1 MTPTSFEFSVSMPRD
16 ARLVGAVRG
25 LAAHAAGY
33 VQLAAGAAEGLANQ
47 VAQATETAIAAG
59 NQPGPIDVRF
69 AGDAAA
75 ISITITCPA
84 AAASPAPPS
93 TTADGGITVEW
104 TTNGSHHTCEI
115 RQRIPS

>member
-33 VQLAAGAAEGLANQ
+33 VQLAADAAEGLADR
-47 VAQATETAIAAG
+47 VAHATEAAMAATASD
-59 NQPGPIDVRF
+59 PGPIDFRF

-75 ISITITCPA
+75 INITITCPA
-84 AAASPAPPS
+84 PPASPVPS
-93 TTADGGITVEW
+93 STSAAGISVDW
-104 TTNGSHHTCEI
+104 TTNGSHHICAIT
-115 RQRIPS
+115 QRIGS

>member
-33 VQLAAGAAEGLANQ
+33 VQLAADAAEDLANQ
-47 VAQATETAIAAG
+47 VARATETAIAVTG
-59 NQPGPIDVRF
+59 TQPGPIDFRF

-75 ISITITCPA
+75 ISVIITCPA
-84 AAASPAPPS
+84 APATGAPPS
-93 TTADGGITVEW
+93 TSGGGVTVTW
-104 TTNGSHHTCEI
+104 STNGAHHTCEI
-115 RQRIPS
+115 TQRISG